1 MTSGLLELAK
11 EGLLLAL
18 ALAAPLVIA
27 ALIASALTAIV
38 GAVTQVRDPSLGMA
52 PRVAAVALAIVAAAP
67 FIAHQTVAFAARALA
82 LIAEVGRGTGT

>member
-1 MTSGLLELAK
+1 VTSGLLALAR

-27 ALIASALTAIV
+27 ALVASALTAIV

-52 PRVAAVALAIVAAAP
+52 PRVAAVALAVIAAAP
-67 FIAHQTVAFAARALA
+67 FIAHQLVAFTARALA
-82 LIAEVGRGTGT
+82 LVAEVGRGTGT

>member
-1 MTSGLLELAK
+1 MTSGLLALAQ

-27 ALIASALTAIV
+27 ALVATALTGII

-52 PRVAAVALAIVAAAP
+52 PRVAAVAVAIVVAAP
-67 FIAHQTVAFAARALA
+67 FIAHQVLAFTARALA
-82 LIAEVGRGTGT
+82 LVADVGRGTGT